1 MANMKLQLVDKLYH
15 CLWELVLLIIKF
27 NVLFLANSL
36 KHITRRNYINVA
48 CCIVGVSFRH
58 FLLQNYIGS
67 LKNNIH

>member
-1 MANMKLQLVDKLYH
+1 MKLQLVDKLYH

-48 CCIVGVSFRH
+48 CCFVSVSSRH
-58 FLLQNYIGS
+58 FFTTKLHR
-67 LKNNIH
+67 KFEK